1 VTLLLLFFALV
12 RSPAHAQDSPATL
25 KISGDVTTPLTLT
38 IDDLK
43 KLPRKTLSVVN
54 PHEKKTEIYEG
65 VLLMDLLKKAGA
77 PQGEAL
83 RGPAM
88 STYLL
93 FQAADGYRALFSL
106 PELDPAFLDSD
117 VLVADTLD
125 GNPLPAKV
133 GPFRLVAP
141 HDKRP
146 ARWIRMLNSITVT
159 RVPAS

>member
-1 VTLLLLFFALV
+1 
-12 RSPAHAQDSPATL
+12 
-25 KISGDVTTPLTLT
+25 
-38 IDDLK
+38 
-43 KLPRKTLSVVN
+43 
-54 PHEKKTEIYEG
+54 
-65 VLLMDLLKKAGA
+65 MDLLKKAGV
-77 PQGEAL
+77 PQGEDL
-83 RGPAM
+83 PGPAM

-106 PELDPAFLDSD
+106 PELDPGFLDSD

-141 HDKRP
+141 HDRRP

-159 RVPAS
+159 ASPPPDKSSGVLGRLAPSSLVA